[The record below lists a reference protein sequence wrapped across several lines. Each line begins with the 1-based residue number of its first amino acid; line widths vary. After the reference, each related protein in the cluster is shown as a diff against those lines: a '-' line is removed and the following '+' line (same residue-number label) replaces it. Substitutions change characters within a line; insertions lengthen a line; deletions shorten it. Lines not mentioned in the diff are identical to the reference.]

1 MRTVFVSCAVLLLSV
16 GSHTAVAQSC
26 QAVAHPRLE
35 ALLPVVP
42 GFARGK
48 PNGETD
54 SGTAVSRTT
63 VDYES
68 AASAAT
74 ISVELMD
81 TCGNRDMLA
90 QLREWLQK
98 GAPVTAGTT
107 TRTYEIKGF
116 PAYEEWTAGSQ
127 HSEIHILVADR
138 FTVKVTGGLVNLA
151 PVQNAAQAID
161 LRAIAA
167 LK

>member
-1 MRTVFVSCAVLLLSV
+1 MRKVLVTCAVLLLSA
-16 GSHTAVAQSC
+16 AVRARGAQSC

-35 ALLPVVP
+35 ALLPALP
-42 GFARGK
+42 GFSRGK
-48 PNGETD
+48 PVGETD
-54 SGTAVSRTT
+54 TGTAVSRTT
-63 VDYES
+63 VDYDS
-68 AASAAT
+68 GAAT

-81 TCGNRDMLA
+81 TCGNRDMLS

-98 GAPVTAGTT
+98 GAPPAAGTT
-107 TRTYEIKGF
+107 MRPYAVKGF
-116 PAYEEWTAGSQ
+116 PAYEEWTAASQ

-138 FTVKVTGGLVNLA
+138 FTVKVTGDLVNLP

-161 LRAIAA
+161 LQKMAA

>member
-1 MRTVFVSCAVLLLSV
+1 MKTVFVTCAVLLLSASSR
-16 GSHTAVAQSC
+16 GAGGQSC

-35 ALLPVVP
+35 ALLPVIP
-42 GFARGK
+42 GFSRGK
-48 PNGETD
+48 AVGETD
-54 SGTAVSRTT
+54 SGNAVSRTT

-68 AASAAT
+68 GSAT

-81 TCGNRDMLA
+81 TCGNRDMLS

-98 GAPVTAGTT
+98 GAPATAGTT
-107 TRTYEIKGF
+107 QRTYAIKGF
-116 PAYEEWTAGSQ
+116 PAYEEWTAVSQ

-138 FTVKVTGGLVNLA
+138 FTVKVTGGLVDLP

-161 LRAIAA
+161 LQKIAA